1 MKRIPIDIIYF
12 KIIPYTYSIQS
23 SILLLDIMN
32 FNETKKIVFDLYHS
46 LYYDLLTYEKDA
58 DKYWLV
64 SDLILFTRKNNIFL
78 YKNIYKLY
86 NMFISLN
93 KDINYQFNIF
103 WSRITPNQ
111 RDLFIKIIKNKFN
124 K

>member
-23 SILLLDIMN
+23 SILLLDIKN
-32 FNETKKIVFDLYHS
+32 FNKTKKIVLDLYYS
-46 LYYDLLTYEKDA
+46 LYYHLLKNEKDA

-64 SDLILFTRKNNIFL
+64 SDLILFTRKNKIFL

-86 NMFISLN
+86 NRFICLN
-93 KDINYQFNIF
+93 KSINYQFNIF
-103 WSRITPNQ
+103 WSRITPIE
-111 RDLFIKIIKNKFN
+111 RDLFIKTIKNKFN